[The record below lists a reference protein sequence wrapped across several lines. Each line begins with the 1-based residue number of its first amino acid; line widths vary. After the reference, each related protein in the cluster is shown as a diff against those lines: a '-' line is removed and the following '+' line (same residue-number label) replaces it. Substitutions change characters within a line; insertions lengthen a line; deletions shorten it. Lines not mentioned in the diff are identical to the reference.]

1 MVTPALVAG
10 VAFWTDTQM
19 TQRPQITSASWLMIA
34 ILGLTWGGTFLVT
47 EVALEGLTPFW
58 LAAGRITFAAMV
70 MVAIWGARGFTLF
83 QVPPSP
89 GTCMNLTTIGALS
102 SAVPFILLAWGQ
114 QFVTAGFAGVSM
126 AAVALIVLPLAH
138 FLVPGERMSWRKA
151 VGFVVGFVGVCIL
164 IGSQAFE
171 SSGAALE
178 IPGRIACFGAAG
190 CYAVSS
196 VLMRRLPE
204 VDTIGLA
211 AVVLLI
217 GATIVVPAALLVE
230 GVPAM
235 PDQRT
240 LWVIAFLGLVPTAAA
255 NLLRV
260 LVVRTAGPV
269 FMSLVNYQVPV
280 WSVVLGALLLGEP
293 LPATLLWSML
303 LILAGVGLSQ
313 YGALTRLFRPR

>member
-1 MVTPALVAG
+1 MN
-10 VAFWTDTQM
+10 D
-19 TQRPQITSASWLMIA
+19 RPQITSSSWLMIA

-47 EVALEGLTPFW
+47 EVALEGMPPFW
-58 LAAGRITFAAMV
+58 LAAGRITFASVIMI
-70 MVAIWGARGFTLF
+70 AIWGARGFRLF
-83 QVPPSP
+83 DTPPS
-89 GTCMNLTTIGALS
+89 TATLTTLTIIGALS
-102 SAVPFILLAWGQ
+102 SAVPFMLLAWGQ

-138 FLVPGERMSWRKA
+138 FLVPGEAMSWRKA
-151 VGFVVGFVGVCIL
+151 VGFVVGFIGVCIL

-178 IPGRIACFGAAG
+178 VPGRIACFGAAS

-196 VLMRRLPE
+196 ILMRRLPT

-211 AVVLLI
+211 AVVLLV
-217 GATIVVPAALLVE
+217 AAVIVIPAAWIVE
-230 GVPAM
+230 GPPRM
-235 PDQRT
+235 PDQKT

-260 LVVRTAGPV
+260 LVVRSAGPV

-280 WSVVLGALLLGEP
+280 WSVVLGALLLNEP
-293 LPATLLWSML
+293 LPATLLGAMA
-303 LILAGVGLSQ
+303 LILGGVGLSQ
-313 YGALTRLFRPR
+313 YGALTRLFMRR